1 MTQEAETKITRFE
14 ALLNPVVSIY
24 KGTQNLWVLLRDVKN
39 LLAQQNELLQENN
52 HLLRQLIQKE
62 SSNNYEDFEPNFK
75 ATLSEYK
82 HFNCDKIG
90 ATPIMSDR
98 EGVTVV
104 QYRGKVFERR
114 RSSVDDVK
122 GAAIWF
128 SCATKTDDGKV
139 KYLKLI
145 TFKEKSG
152 IRPLHGEIKEQ
163 LT

>member
-1 MTQEAETKITRFE
+1 MTTETDTKNSAIET
-14 ALLNPVVSIY
+14 LLNPVVSKD

-39 LLAQQNELLQENN
+39 LLSQQNELLQENN
-52 HLLRQLIQKE
+52 QLLRQLLQKE
-62 SSNNYEDFEPNFK
+62 ATSNYEEFEPNFK

-82 HFNCDKIG
+82 HFAWDSIG
-90 ATPIMSDR
+90 AKVISSDG

-104 QYRGKVFERR
+104 QYRSKVFERR

-128 SCATKTDDGKV
+128 SCATKATDGKV

-145 TFKEKSG
+145 TFREKSG

-163 LT
+163 LD

>member
-1 MTQEAETKITRFE
+1 MTTDTDPKNSAIET
-14 ALLNPVVSIY
+14 LLNPVVSIY

-39 LLAQQNELLQENN
+39 LLNRQNQLLEKNNELLEQ
-52 HLLRQLIQKE
+52 LLTKE
-62 SSNNYEDFEPNFK
+62 ITSNTEEFEPNFK
-75 ATLSEYK
+75 AMLNEYK
-82 HFNCDKIG
+82 NFDWDTIE
-90 ATPIMSDR
+90 ARVISSDG

-128 SCATKTDDGKV
+128 SSATKTPDGKV

-145 TFKEKSG
+145 TFREKSP

-163 LT
+163 LQ